1 MLSELVDKHQY
12 FEKRKS
18 FKSFQDLEGNWF
30 YLTVE
35 SVFERTA
42 LSEKEQRASIKK
54 LVSLGILEQT
64 RKGLPAVRYF
74 KINIENLENFLGLN
88 EEGKK
93 AKLSEIRQKAKL
105 YPAKSQCSPYIL
117 KRTLVKNP
125 TTTSQSHEIQEPSF
139 STSVSDSSSN
149 FFIENFGKQTYTNLS
164 RSLDKKSFEHVLK
177 YSEVCE
183 VKVNNPFGF
192 FKNVGMNRDQFP
204 IRGKPEDRVRNNL
217 KKAQNLAKS
226 VKKPL
231 IIEVSGK
238 NVIVKEDVSSGSGTR
253 FNFVRELP
261 LDAEDMEKELV
272 RVCNHAIRSISLRE
286 RARKNG

>member
-1 MLSELVDKHQY
+1 MDRTTSPGSDSFPKKSRTSSLLTILNANNYQTYNREIAKAIGLKASIMLSELVDKHQY

-18 FKSFQDLEGNWF
+18 FKSFQDLEGGWF

-88 EEGKK
+88 EERKKAKLSEIRQK

-105 YPAKSQCSPYIL
+105 YPAKSQCPPYIL
-117 KRTLVKNP
+117 KRTLIKNP

-139 STSVSDSSSN
+139 STSVSDGSSK
-149 FFIENFGKQTYTNLS
+149 FFIENFGKQIYTNLS

-204 IRGKPEDRVRNNL
+204 VTGKPGIEY
-217 KKAQNLAKS
+217 A
-226 VKKPL
+226 
-231 IIEVSGK
+231 II
-238 NVIVKEDVSSGSGTR
+238 
-253 FNFVRELP
+253 
-261 LDAEDMEKELV
+261 
-272 RVCNHAIRSISLRE
+272 
-286 RARKNG
+286 